1 MNVTKRLIRLFDKI
15 KTAKCIGGGIVAAAA
30 GITWF
35 STVTNFN
42 FYGDW
47 EGLYLMKGESGY
59 RYEVTDDLFPDG
71 VHRLIVQIPTGWLA
85 RCFSVAR
92 SCTASVG
99 NCMQY
104 EWNEKAG
111 RGFILNR
118 FGDGSR
124 LLMCFSRFKDD
135 SGLTPSGIFIGGG
148 LPEYEEENPAVKL
161 NETGMAFY
169 DGKQWFHI
177 WCSVNEAIA
186 SGVNPQHIYFPSQW
200 KYLRSRVLE
209 QGAHH
214 ITLSSTHELTV
225 EGVPLQVNKYLFYR
239 TGDHYFTLVTQLT
252 NIGTK
257 PTSFYYTYGDEPWLG
272 NYGTSGGNIGW
283 TNGRLVTHEGEI
295 DTKTTSYVGMFD
307 YGNNAIREGH
317 DFTGRANFIEW
328 RDDSRPD
335 MVYFSN
341 TVAGFSSK
349 TPENVPL
356 ASPTSRFVGLQWG
369 PRVLKPG
376 QATSFTFA
384 VGMAETNPITGF
396 PVSPRTTINN

>member
-1 MNVTKRLIRLFDKI
+1 MNVTEKIFPLFRRLKS
-15 KTAKCIGGGIVAAAA
+15 AKCIVA
-30 GITWF
+30 GIISGVAGIAWL
-35 STVTNFN
+35 STVTFFN

-47 EGLYLMKGESGY
+47 EGLYLMRGANGY
-59 RYEVTDDLFPDG
+59 RYEITDDLFPDG

-85 RCFSVAR
+85 RYFSIAR
-92 SCTASVG
+92 TCNASSG

-104 EWNEKAG
+104 EWNEQAG

-118 FGDGSR
+118 HADGKK

-161 NETGMAFY
+161 NETGMAFFN
-169 DGKQWFHI
+169 GKQWYHI

-186 SGVNPQHIYFPSQW
+186 SGLNPQNIYFPSQW

-209 QGAHH
+209 QGDDH
-214 ITLSSTHELTV
+214 ITISSTHELTV

-239 TGDHYFTLVTQLT
+239 AGEQYFTLVTQMT
-252 NIGTK
+252 NVGSK

-283 TNGRLVTHEGEI
+283 RKGALITHEGEI
-295 DTKTTSYVGMFD
+295 DTRNNSYVGMFD
-307 YGNNAIREGH
+307 YGNSAVGEGH
-317 DFTGRANFIEW
+317 DFTGLANFIEW

-349 TPENVPL
+349 KPEEVPL
-356 ASPTSRFVGLQWG
+356 TSPTNRFVGLQWG

-376 QATSFTFA
+376 QAVSYTIA
-384 VGMAETNPITGF
+384 VGMANNNPVTGF
-396 PVSPRTTINN
+396 PEKPETSLNR